1 MLFIETEQVLLT
13 LKVYM
18 MSADTPPKVV
28 RRQNSINGLK
38 VVGPPTTAAPG
49 ETVGKSPDDGERYRV
64 KEFSEKWCQKAEL
77 LLQTCPSHDDLTY
90 IQHFLDRLEF
100 GKFHTDS
107 QALSKMRASK
117 AQRAEQAGK
126 RRMRR
131 LHRSSI

>member
-1 MLFIETEQVLLT
+1 
-13 LKVYM
+13 M
-18 MSADTPPKVV
+18 MSADIPPKIV

-38 VVGPPTTAAPG
+38 VVGPPTTPALG
-49 ETVGKSPDDGERYRV
+49 ETVGKSPDDGERYRA
-64 KEFSEKWCQKAEL
+64 KEFSEKWRQKAEL

>member
-1 MLFIETEQVLLT
+1 
-13 LKVYM
+13 

-38 VVGPPTTAAPG
+38 VVGPPTTPAPG
-49 ETVGKSPDDGERYRV
+49 ETMRKSPDGGERYRV
-64 KEFSEKWCQKAEL
+64 KEFSEKWRQMAEQ
-77 LLQTCPSHDDLTY
+77 LLQTCPSQEDLTY
-90 IQHFLDRLEF
+90 IQHFLDRLESK
-100 GKFHTDS
+100 KFQTDS

-131 LHRSSI
+131 